1 MMDGTCKMDGTRN
14 NNHDLTALSGSVFSE
29 AFECATPEVYWR
41 RWSRRSVFARSTAG
55 RPSSDYY
62 IDGSYRLRWSLF
74 YLRTYQLSGS
84 YFLSV
89 VVLSRGPRPSCDC
102 WFPSLFVIMVLI
114 DRASRELSNGGR
126 VVFLSN
132 LDWTYLVK
140 FYLVAKPDLALL
152 ITF

>member
-1 MMDGTCKMDGTRN
+1 
-14 NNHDLTALSGSVFSE
+14 
-29 AFECATPEVYWR
+29 
-41 RWSRRSVFARSTAG
+41 
-55 RPSSDYY
+55 
-62 IDGSYRLRWSLF
+62 
-74 YLRTYQLSGS
+74 
-84 YFLSV
+84 
-89 VVLSRGPRPSCDC
+89 
-102 WFPSLFVIMVLI
+102 MVLI